1 MDLIQR
7 IKDHF
12 SESIQTKIASAD
24 TLSTSISQAAKKMAD
39 SLIDGH
45 KILACGNGGSA
56 CDALHFAGELLNRLE
71 RERPSLPAIAL
82 TGDIATITAIGND
95 YSYDDVFSKQVH
107 ALGQAGDMLLAI
119 TTSGNSANILS
130 AVNAA
135 HDRQVTVIALTG
147 RDGGKIQ
154 SILNSDD
161 IEVRVPANRTMRI
174 QEVHLL
180 ILHCLCDA
188 IDQLIFGAIEK

>member
-12 SESIQTKIASAD
+12 SESIQTKIESAD

-56 CDALHFAGELLNRLE
+56 CDALHFSGELLNRLE

-95 YSYDDVFSKQVH
+95 YSYDEIFSKQVH
-107 ALGQAGDMLLAI
+107 ALGQAGDILLAI
-119 TTSGNSANILS
+119 TTSGNSANILA
-130 AVNAA
+130 AVDAA
-135 HDRQVTVIALTG
+135 HDRQLSVIAMTG
-147 RDGGKIQ
+147 RDGGKLQ
-154 SILNSDD
+154 SMLNSDD
-161 IEVRVPANRTMRI
+161 VEIRVPANRTIRI
-174 QEVHLL
+174 QETHLL

-188 IDQLIFGAIEK
+188 IDQLIFGAADK